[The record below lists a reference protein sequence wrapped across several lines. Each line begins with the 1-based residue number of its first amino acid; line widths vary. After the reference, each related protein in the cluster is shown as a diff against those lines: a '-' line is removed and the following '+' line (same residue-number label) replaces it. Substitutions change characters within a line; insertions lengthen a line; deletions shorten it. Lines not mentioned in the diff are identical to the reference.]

1 MTAERTF
8 DAFVFDLDGT
18 LLDTLP
24 DLVAVTNETMTR
36 FGYPTHDTAAV
47 LAMVGNGLRSLI
59 VQALPDGLS
68 DKRTDEAVAFW
79 KAAYDRRNHT
89 GTKVYDGMA
98 ETLDELH
105 ARGKKLAVLSNKFD
119 AGVKHIMARFLP
131 NVMDF
136 ELGEGPVPR
145 KPDPAGLLLVAETLG
160 VEPARIAFVGD
171 TAETDMQ
178 AAHNAGAYG
187 IGVSW
192 GYQPARILAAKAD
205 VLIDHP
211 SQLLDFA

>member
-24 DLVAVTNETMTR
+24 DLVAVTNETMAR
-36 FGYPTHDTAAV
+36 FGYPAHDTAAV

-68 DKRTDEAVAFW
+68 DERTDEAVAFW

-119 AGVKHIMARFLP
+119 AGVKHVMARFLP

-205 VLIDHP
+205 VLIDRP

>member
-68 DKRTDEAVAFW
+68 D
-79 KAAYDRRNHT
+79 
-89 GTKVYDGMA
+89 
-98 ETLDELH
+98 
-105 ARGKKLAVLSNKFD
+105 D

-131 NVMDF
+131 NMMDF

-160 VEPARIAFVGD
+160 VDPARIAFVGD